1 LPALEYERG
10 AQRRTHGD
18 VTCTCLGVSS
28 FRQILITAGTQ
39 LIGCYHVDVLERIKK
54 QVGLVEELAGELEA
68 EGSYRGLERLI
79 QLTIQALLDLGLMV
93 IAALGHGRPRAYSEI
108 GYLLRELGVLGERAH
123 PHLRLVGGGLTAPPV
138 LLWGRSGVMGSTPYG
153 ASLPPWSSALSCLPH
168 LRSTP
173 ASCRPC
179 TRSLPPQKR
188 APLSKSP
195 TTLLQLTSINF
206 CKHPLPQLSKK
217 LGTHVDTFTCN
228 DTNI

>member
-68 EGSYRGLERLI
+68 EESYRGLERLI

-123 PHLRLVGGGLTAPPV
+123 PHLRLVGGGLIAAPQCCCGGAPGSWG
-138 LLWGRSGVMGSTPYG
+138 LLLTEP
-153 ASLPPWSSALSCLPH
+153 
-168 LRSTP
+168 
-173 ASCRPC
+173 
-179 TRSLPPQKR
+179 RSLLG
-188 APLSKSP
+188 PLRCPAFPTFAARQPLAVHVHALFHRKSARP
-195 TTLLQLTSINF
+195 SVNLLQPCS
-206 CKHPLPQLSKK
+206 S
-217 LGTHVDTFTCN
+217 
-228 DTNI
+228 